1 MVEKNSV
8 KYWQTKAVYWQN
20 EAQRLQAAMIDRD
33 ILAGNIALTTGEEAQ
48 PGDVSETD
56 K

>member
-8 KYWQTKAVYWQN
+8 EYWQTKAVYWQN

-33 ILAGNIALTTGEEAQ
+33 ILSGNIALNL
-48 PGDVSETD
+48 GDESETEMNEE

>member
-1 MVEKNSV
+1 MVEKDSV
-8 KYWQTKAVYWQN
+8 EYWQTKAVYWQS

-33 ILAGNIALTTGEEAQ
+33 ILSGNISLNVVEESADSSKA
-48 PGDVSETD
+48 GD